1 MLQKTLYVLILSGP
15 IVDTLHLYYSEGEL
29 EAEEQAKDL
38 EAEHGGKIESL
49 RSFPRGFKLAAFEV
63 PGTITVP
70 DELARSWVLLLFT
83 VLR

>member
-38 EAEHGGKIESL
+38 QQEHGGERL
-49 RSFPRGFKLAAFEV
+49 GLQCFPRGFKLATVEI
-63 PGTITVP
+63 PGTITAA
-70 DELARSWVLLLFT
+70 DD
-83 VLR
+83 